1 VGLDLGRLRALDQ
14 EVTAAAAAIKVL
26 TTLRWPEDVERA
38 FLAAAERGD
47 VRAPGVRIEPPD
59 LSEPRAALEAVRPK
73 LRGDDPALRF
83 LRHTVDDSLAAADM
97 LEGLGTERF
106 SALGLEL
113 YGTPHDPVHPGAPT
127 TLEAAHHF
135 LRATDR
141 LQLRTPPAELS
152 AEVAA
157 EWLREQLARIFPGDP
172 PRVELDPN
180 LASMASAGSRR
191 VRLRADARFRGLQ
204 LRQLLEHEALVHTA
218 TRRSGKAQPVLTAL
232 GLSTPRTTAT
242 QEGLATLAELLSD
255 TLDLAR
261 LRRIALRV
269 VAVQAALDGADFV
282 EVYRIFH
289 DAGQDVEES
298 FHSARR
304 ILRGG
309 DAVRAGGVCLGLF
322 PKDVVYVRGLL
333 RVHGFLLA
341 AAREGLRSAPRR
353 LFCGRLTLADAVLL
367 GPRFEDGTIRPP
379 LVVPRWVED
388 ADCLAAHLVFAGL
401 LTRVSLDDLGLDDFR
416 A

>member
-1 VGLDLGRLRALDQ
+1 M
-14 EVTAAAAAIKVL
+14 TAASRGVRVL
-26 TTLRWPEDVERA
+26 RTLRWPADVEHA
-38 FLAAAERGD
+38 FLQSAAGGNPC
-47 VRAPGVRIEPPD
+47 APGVRIPPPD
-59 LSEPRAALEAVRPK
+59 LSESRAALEAVRPA
-73 LRGDDPALRF
+73 LAGAHPALVF

-97 LEGLGTERF
+97 LEGLGTARF
-106 SALGLEL
+106 RSLGLRL
-113 YGTPHDPVHPGAPT
+113 YGAPEDPVHPGAPT
-127 TLEAAHHF
+127 TLEAARHF
-135 LRATDR
+135 LQATDR
-141 LQLRTPPAELS
+141 LQLRTPPATMDAS
-152 AEVAA
+152 VAA
-157 EWLREQLARIFPGDP
+157 DWLREQLGRIFPVDP
-172 PRVELDPN
+172 PRVELDPD

-191 VRLRADARFRGLQ
+191 IRLRADARFRGLQ

-218 TRRSGKAQPVLTAL
+218 TRRSGKAQPVLSAL

-255 TLDLAR
+255 TLDLSR

-269 VAVQAALDGADFV
+269 VAVQAGLDGADFV
-282 EVYRIFH
+282 EMYRIFL

-298 FHSARR
+298 FHSTRR

-309 DAVRAGGVCLGLF
+309 DSVREGGVCVGLF

-341 AAREGLRSAPRR
+341 AARAGLSDAPRR
-353 LFCGRLTLADAVLL
+353 LFCGRMTLADAVLL
-367 GPRFEDGTIRPP
+367 GPLFEDGTIRPP

-388 ADCLAAHLVFAGL
+388 ADCLAAHLVFSGL
-401 LTRVSLDDLGLDDFR
+401 LTRVSLDELSVDDFR

>member
-1 VGLDLGRLRALDQ
+1 MRLPARLRELDRA
-14 EVTAAAAAIKVL
+14 VTAASRGIRVL
-26 TTLRWPEDVERA
+26 GSLRWSPDVEHA
-38 FLAAAERGD
+38 FLRGAEKGNP
-47 VRAPGVRIEPPD
+47 ASPGVRIRAPD
-59 LSEPRAALEAVRPK
+59 LTEPRAALEAVRPQ
-73 LRGDDPALRF
+73 LAGAHPALCF

-106 SALGLEL
+106 TALGLQL
-113 YGTPHDPVHPGAPT
+113 YGAPEDPVHAGAPT
-127 TLEAAHHF
+127 TLAAAHHF
-135 LRATDR
+135 LQATDR
-141 LQLRTPPAELS
+141 LQLHTPPADLD
-152 AEVAA
+152 AA
-157 EWLREQLARIFPGDP
+157 FAASWLREQLGRIFPVDP

-218 TRRSGKAQPVLTAL
+218 TRRSGKAQPVLSAL

-255 TLDLAR
+255 TLDLSR

-282 EVYRIFH
+282 EVYRLFH

-298 FHSARR
+298 FHSTRR

-309 DAVRAGGVCLGLF
+309 DAVRKGGVCLGLF

-341 AAREGLRSAPRR
+341 AARAGLRDAPRR
-353 LFCGRLTLADAVLL
+353 LFCGRMTLADAVLL
-367 GPRFEDGTIRPP
+367 GPLFEDGTIRPP

-401 LTRVSLDDLGLDDFR
+401 LTRVSLEDVHLDDFR
-416 A
+416 P